1 MAISAQA
8 ISLEMALWKTAL
20 RLSISESR
28 DLMKNDSDEELQRE
42 VALIGERI
50 HSPRGVFAVRSLSDC
65 LPSRFHFT
73 VVLTPNAGDNRRA
86 VACNA
91 SETLVCASG

>member
-20 RLSISESR
+20 RLRISESR
-28 DLMKNDSDEELQRE
+28 DLMKRDSDEELQRE
-42 VALIGERI
+42 VALIGEPI

-73 VVLTPNAGDNRRA
+73 VVLTPNVLVERPA
-86 VACNA
+86 VASPS
-91 SETLVCASG
+91 SE

>member
-20 RLSISESR
+20 RLRISESR
-28 DLMKNDSDEELQRE
+28 DLMKRDSDEELQRE
-42 VALIGERI
+42 VALIGEPI

-65 LPSRFHFT
+65 LPSHFHFT
-73 VVLTPNAGDNRRA
+73 VVLTPNA
-86 VACNA
+86 
-91 SETLVCASG
+91 EFSGALAAKG